1 MRETWRA
8 QLFDPRA
15 PVEATALAAL
25 EKSGRVYQVHDRIE
39 AQLDELIRAREPAAR
54 FSAAD
59 LQQRRAAILGGMPLR
74 CYGTWVRYPWSGRLV
89 HVLPR
94 EEYQE
99 LRTDRNR
106 GKLDRASQQRL
117 LRLRIGV
124 IGLSVGNSAAVT
136 CAMEGVGG
144 AFRLADFDGLG
155 LSNLNRIRAG
165 VQDLGVNKAVIAA
178 RQIAEIDPYLQVEI
192 FPGGLTEE
200 AMDDFFDGSGEP
212 IDLLVE
218 ECDTPYV
225 KVASRE
231 QARARRIPVVMDA
244 SDRGLLDIE
253 RFDLEPD
260 RPLLHGRLAGIRS
273 QDLHALTV
281 EQSIALIVQMVDPNG
296 ISDELAAAVLEYG
309 RTLSSWPQLAS
320 AVMLGGAIVTDAAR
334 RILLGQ
340 RCESGRY
347 YVDLTR
353 LVGNGVP
360 GLVAEEIP
368 A

>member
-1 MRETWRA
+1 MRESWRA
-8 QLFDPRA
+8 QLFDPRVPA
-15 PVEATALAAL
+15 EAEELAVL
-25 EKSGRVYQVHDRIE
+25 EISGRVYQIHDRIE
-39 AQLDELIRAREPAAR
+39 AQLDELIRARGPAAR

-59 LQQRRAAILGGMPLR
+59 LQQRRAAILGGLPPR
-74 CYGTWVRYPWSGRLV
+74 SYGTWVWYPWSGRLV

-106 GKLDRASQQRL
+106 GKLDRAGQQRL

-144 AFRLADFDGLG
+144 AFKLADFDDLG
-155 LSNLNRIRAG
+155 LSNLNRIRSG
-165 VQDLGVNKAVIAA
+165 VQNLGVNKAVIAA

-200 AMDDFFDGSGEP
+200 TMEDFFDGGDP
-212 IDLLVE
+212 IDLLIE

-260 RPLLHGRLAGIRS
+260 RPLLHGRLDGIRS
-273 QDLHALTV
+273 QDLHAVTV
-281 EQSIALIVQMVDPNG
+281 EQSIALIVQMVDPDG

-340 RCESGRY
+340 WCESGRY
-347 YVDLTR
+347 YVDLARLIGNGAPR
-353 LVGNGVP
+353 LVTQ
-360 GLVAEEIP
+360 EIP